1 MVFSNC
7 LSLSFQS
14 TEKDNRG
21 NYYGV
26 GSLKE
31 HLPDLVTGKRKHLG
45 ESFSF
50 VALQV
55 QLKEAQQKIEE
66 QAAHNAKREEEQTK
80 AVAEQKDKL
89 AHLSLVE
96 KYLRQSD
103 PAFLHFIE
111 SYSPESTIEPISS
124 PTTS

>member
-1 MVFSNC
+1 MFVSFFS
-7 LSLSFQS
+7 QS
-14 TEKDNRG
+14 TETDSRG
-21 NYYGV
+21 NYYGL

-31 HLPDLVTGKRKHLG
+31 NLPDLVTGKRKHLG
-45 ESFSF
+45 ESSSF
-50 VALQV
+50 VALKV
-55 QLKEAQQKIEE
+55 QLKEAQQKLEE

-96 KYLRQSD
+96 KYLRQTD
-103 PAFLHFIE
+103 LAFLHFID
-111 SYSPESTIEPISS
+111 SHSPESTTEPISS

>member
-1 MVFSNC
+1 LFVSFFS
-7 LSLSFQS
+7 QS
-14 TEKDNRG
+14 IKTDSRG
-21 NYYGV
+21 NYYGA
-26 GSLKE
+26 GNLKE

-45 ESFSF
+45 ESSSF
-50 VALQV
+50 VALKV

-66 QAAHNAKREEEQTK
+66 QAAYNAKREEEQTK